1 MKRRACRE
9 EEKAT
14 RNADGQERRRLPPP
28 GGETPTPRP
37 AAPVEGNGRAPCGVP
52 DCTLRKVLEYL
63 PQSTPTVSA
72 RRCGASRTENTAQGA
87 DGIGAELPPRP
98 ASRQKRKPHRA
109 MQRFAWRGA
118 VCDNATRVSLYAGG
132 RQPQPNHPPP
142 LRRGRPAERY
152 GRMASGPAQK
162 ERRCRTL
169 LSERST
175 MWSPSNSNTSNVV
188 SSDEMPNTSNCS
200 CPGRSD
206 WSPLILKS

>member
-1 MKRRACRE
+1 MVSS
-9 EEKAT
+9 
-14 RNADGQERRRLPPP
+14 
-28 GGETPTPRP
+28 ETVYKTKKCLVKSGKDRIRTG
-37 AAPVEGNGRAPCGVP
+37 A
-52 DCTLRKVLEYL
+52 LRSAGLYF
-63 PQSTPTVSA
+63 PQSTRVLA
-72 RRCGASRTENTAQGA
+72 AEYA
-87 DGIGAELPPRP
+87 DGLRTTLRCIAHGKYRPRGRWHWAEPPPRP
-98 ASRQKRKPHRA
+98 ASQQKRKPHRA

-118 VCDNATRVSLYAGG
+118 VCDNTTRVSLYAGG
-132 RQPQPNHPPP
+132 RHPQPYHPPP

-188 SSDEMPNTSNCS
+188 SSDGMPNTSNCS

>member
-14 RNADGQERRRLPPP
+14 RNADGQERRWLPPP

-37 AAPVEGNGRAPCGVP
+37 SAPVTEYGRAPCGVP
-52 DCTLRKVLEYL
+52 DCTFRKVLEYL
-63 PQSTPTVSA
+63 PQSTLTVSA
-72 RRCGASRTENTAQGA
+72 RRCGASRTGSSAQGA
-87 DGIGAELPPRP
+87 DGIGRNCRP
-98 ASRQKRKPHRA
+98 APLPRQKRKPHRA

-118 VCDNATRVSLYAGG
+118 VCDNTTRVSLYAGG
-132 RQPQPNHPPP
+132 RHPQPYHPPP
-142 LRRGRPAERY
+142 LRRGRSAERY

-188 SSDEMPNTSNCS
+188 SSDGMPNTSNCS

>member
-1 MKRRACRE
+1 MKRKAGRE

-14 RNADGQERRRLPPP
+14 RKADGQERRRLPPL

-63 PQSTPTVSA
+63 PQSTLTVSA
-72 RRCGASRTENTAQGA
+72 RRCGASRTGNTAQGA
-87 DGIGAELPPRP
+87 DGIGRNCRTAPLP
-98 ASRQKRKPHRA
+98 RQKRKPHRA
-109 MQRFAWRGA
+109 MQTVAWRGA
-118 VCDNATRVSLYAGG
+118 VCDSAARTSPYAGG
-132 RQPQPNHPPP
+132 RQPHPYHPPP
-142 LRRGRPAERY
+142 LRHGRPAERY
-152 GRMASGPAQK
+152 GRMATGPAQK

-188 SSDEMPNTSNCS
+188 SSDGMPNTSNCS